1 MGARRLCLRKG
12 EIEEFLKYACSVISE
27 TQETILSGRVKE
39 FSNFCREK
47 ESCASRA
54 ARHAPC
60 SSRVCAWSFLFTE
73 NPPSQLPVRTGHRV
87 RRGRWPET
95 AHLRA
100 PGTAAHLLSPV
111 WSPAPNGARGDCN
124 SPAMHTEETSYT
136 FGNPSTY
143 EDGLL
148 GWFEDLPPT
157 WQ

>member
-1 MGARRLCLRKG
+1 MGARRLCFRKG

-27 TQETILSGRVKE
+27 TQETLSGRVKE
-39 FSNFCREK
+39 FSNFCGEK
-47 ESCASRA
+47 ESCATRA
-54 ARHAPC
+54 ARHALC

-73 NPPSQLPVRTGHRV
+73 NPPSQLPVRTRRRV
-87 RRGRWPET
+87 RRG
-95 AHLRA
+95 AVAGDRA
-100 PGTAAHLLSPV
+100 PAFSG

-143 EDGLL
+143 GDDLL